1 MDDLVRGPNL
11 RVFFGQNLDTTTGQA
26 FWKIAGIFFFLTFG
40 KSILEPHGLNY
51 PGGFCEWCNTQ
62 ARLVRVQHIFGG
74 ECWRIRKSCLRWR
87 VPLRPFQQSSHLV
100 WTVSPMKFPSLKRLF
115 QDYSRSNFEC
125 CTYIREHDN
134 QIHAKMYSHDLLTC
148 KYIHAVSTIHKLCS
162 SARVIETKT
171 YKNQFSS
178 KNIKTRECA
187 TCQNTGCLCA
197 MVRFCIQKMLCII
210 YGIFYIHAPG

>member
-1 MDDLVRGPNL
+1 MDW
-11 RVFFGQNLDTTTGQA
+11 TTLADFVSGATPKPA
-26 FWKIAGIFFFLTFG
+26 WSECSIF
-40 KSILEPHGLNY
+40 LEGNV
-51 PGGFCEWCNTQ
+51 GGFAN
-62 ARLVRVQHIFGG
+62 LG
-74 ECWRIRKSCLRWR
+74 LRWR

-210 YGIFYIHAPG
+210 YGIYIHAPG